1 MGYEYIDHTA
11 DLGIRV
17 RSGDLRSLFR
27 DAGMALVD
35 LLGASS
41 EDAPIVTGITVEG
54 IDEND
59 LLVRWLQELLFL
71 LDTRAFRVF
80 SIEIRDM
87 TGTSLRA
94 AVAGSRGTSPLSHE
108 IKAVTYHGLDIRHID
123 NGLEAT
129 IIFDM

>member
-1 MGYEYIDHTA
+1 MSYEHIDHTA

-17 RSGDLRSLFR
+17 RAGDLKALFL
-27 DAGMALVD
+27 DAGNALVD

-41 EDAPIVTGITVEG
+41 ADDSSVTDIAVEG
-54 IDEND
+54 IDDAD

-71 LDTRAFRVF
+71 LDTRSFRVS
-80 SIEIRDM
+80 SIRIREM
-87 TGTSLRA
+87 AGTSLRA
-94 AVAGSRGTSPLSHE
+94 ELAGSWSASPLSHE

-123 NGLEAT
+123 NSFEAT